1 MYAAIQESY
10 IPRWSR
16 NSIKLYCAFGQV
28 SDAENHLTCC
38 FSLRLHRLLLLLRQR
53 LRR

>member
-16 NSIKLYCAFGQV
+16 NSIKLYCEYRQV
-28 SDAENHLTCC
+28 CDPDIHLTCC
-38 FSLRLHRLLLLLRQR
+38 FSLRLYRLLLLLRQWIR
-53 LRR
+53 W